1 MKKHKILIV
10 DDEQSLVYV
19 LKKLLEDEFIIDT
32 ASDGEEALSY
42 IKQNEYFA
50 VFLDIRIPKIN
61 GMEILSHT
69 RRLINKPNV
78 IIMTAQ
84 NTMVNAIDAMKQG
97 AYDYITKPFELDE
110 ILGIIE
116 KIKKNENL
124 ENKKLEKSEDFLDT
138 LLVGKSKTMQE
149 VFKTIGKLSHN
160 NVTVLILGISD
171 FRSLKGGSVISMTLR
186 R

>member
-19 LKKLLEDEFIIDT
+19 LKKLLEDEFIIYT

-97 AYDYITKPFELDE
+97 AYDYITTP
-110 ILGIIE
+110 ITAVNSASI
-116 KIKKNENL
+116 NA
-124 ENKKLEKSEDFLDT
+124 
-138 LLVGKSKTMQE
+138 
-149 VFKTIGKLSHN
+149 
-160 NVTVLILGISD
+160 
-171 FRSLKGGSVISMTLR
+171 
-186 R
+186 